1 MINIPNENKRWNQN
15 NKSDLFGNIAVT
27 KNITFDKA
35 GYLQLSAS
43 SRALMNEI
51 VDTDFG
57 LAMGIIPNEDYGYF
71 IATSDQCFEMSTEP
85 LSARPTQIATSGVPS
100 GDIQSDVAYFEGLMV
115 VSQDTDVDYYDTSA
129 NTWTDTNISLTLNG
143 QHPLAYMPS
152 LSALAVANVNTIK
165 LYAKPITATPTL
177 ITTLT
182 ISSDLEIT
190 GIKYFNQNLYI
201 ATQNVVGGDAYMYVW
216 NGLGTSAQQAYKI
229 DSMIIYNIEVHENT
243 IVVTAGD
250 GGLYQFTGSGFSLLD
265 ALPMYYTN
273 QTMGDNGNIDI
284 FQSTLKSTGGI
295 LYWIVSNDNNEDNR
309 LTNQPDGIWCF
320 DKDVGLYHR
329 YSLSNAL
336 VQIESIA
343 SGSVNTTTDQITT
356 TNNYVTGTEV
366 VFFVGSTLA
375 PLIDANKYFVINVD
389 STHIKLATTLANA
402 LAGTAIDLT
411 SVGGTITLIFFPNV
425 DFGQFT
431 NERTSNI
438 TPIFKITPNKILGT
452 DLIWAG
458 EITRRDATTAYDT
471 LGVIS
476 EGVES
481 RGYFITPKIFSQDLT
496 DKFNLISLKFAPF
509 ISDLDKIVI
518 KYRTED
524 DRLDY
529 IKLDDWDIT
538 WTSTTTFTS
547 TETGWATAVAGNEIE
562 VLSGAGGGL
571 LAHISTITENAGT
584 YTITIDETFAN
595 YVSGD
600 VARAIFRNWTKFTTI
615 ISTNTN
621 GYFAETLGAEGKFL
635 QLKIELRGV
644 NVIIEDLK
652 VDNKYHLPAIR

>member
-1 MINIPNENKRWNQN
+1 MINIPNQNKKWNQD
-15 NKSDLFGNIAVT
+15 NKSDLLGNLSVT

-35 GYLQLSAS
+35 GYLKLSAS

-51 VDTDFG
+51 VDTDFA
-57 LAMGIIPNEDYGYF
+57 LAMAIVPNEDYGYF
-71 IATSDQCFEMSTEP
+71 IATSDLCFDMSTEP
-85 LSARPTQIATSGVPS
+85 LSARPTQIATAGVPS
-100 GDIQSDVAYFEGLMV
+100 GDLQSDVAYFEGLMV
-115 VSQDTDVDYYDTSA
+115 VTQDTDVDYYDTSS

-143 QHPLAYMPS
+143 QHPMAYMPS
-152 LSALAVANVNTIK
+152 LSALAIANVNTIK

-201 ATQNVVGGDAYMYVW
+201 ATQNVVGGNAYMYVW
-216 NGLGTSAQQAYKI
+216 NGLGTSAQQVYEIK
-229 DSMIIYNIEVHENT
+229 SMIINNIETHENT

-273 QTMGDNGNIDI
+273 QTMGDNGNVDI
-284 FQSTLKSTGGI
+284 FQSTLKSTGGL
-295 LYWIVSNDNNEDNR
+295 LYWIVTNDNNQDNR

-336 VQIESIA
+336 VQIETIA
-343 SGSVNTTTDQITT
+343 SASVNTTTDQITT
-356 TNNYVTGTEV
+356 TNNYTTGTEV
-366 VFFVGSTLA
+366 VFVESNGLS
-375 PLIDANKYFVINVD
+375 PLISGTKYFVINVD

-402 LAGTAIDLT
+402 LSNTAIDLVSSGALNNFT
-411 SVGGTITLIFFPNV
+411 FFPNV
-425 DFGQFT
+425 DFGQFV
-431 NERTSNI
+431 NERVTNV
-438 TPIFKITPNKILGT
+438 TPIAKITPKKILGT
-452 DLIWAG
+452 DLFWAG
-458 EITRRDATTAYDT
+458 EVARRDAVTNYDYM
-471 LGVIS
+471 GVIS

-509 ISDLDKIVI
+509 TSDLDKIVI

-547 TETGWATAVAGNEIE
+547 TETGWSGASVGNEIE

-615 ISTNTN
+615 TSTNTN